1 MRRTGLITATA
12 VIGAAALLAGCGGG
26 SPSADA
32 GSVTTV
38 PVTASTGTAD
48 ARDAAAEVS
57 RAYATLRATSYVST
71 GATTQEVDAS
81 GIDASLRDQVEEQF
95 AAGAAGVSTRTRFES
110 PERVEITQAVGS
122 REQEVVL
129 YDGEVFVSPD
139 GTKWAR
145 VTGDAADAFSQA
157 SAVAGLD
164 PASLFTDMRLDG
176 TATIDGAP
184 ATRYS
189 GAVDTAAAGQAV
201 QSVVGG
207 LGQLGAA
214 VGDAVTLRSGTVELQ
229 VADAT
234 ETVAHQDITMEIAF
248 DFGALAR
255 AAGQDAAAAA
265 LGTMVITSAATE
277 RITDVGGDVVVK
289 KPTASTTVS
298 SLVGLGEFLTS

>member
-1 MRRTGLITATA
+1 MRRIALITATA
-12 VIGAAALLAGCGGG
+12 VLGGGVLLAGCGGG
-26 SPSADA
+26 SPGD
-32 GSVTTV
+32 GSGSNTTV
-38 PVTASTGTAD
+38 PLSASTGTSAG
-48 ARDAAAEVS
+48 RDAATEVS

-95 AAGAAGVSTRTRFES
+95 AAGRAGLSTRTRFES
-110 PERVEITQAVGS
+110 PDRVEITQAVGS

-139 GTKWAR
+139 GAKWAR

-164 PASLFTDMRLDG
+164 PASLFTDLRLDG

-189 GAVDTAAAGQAV
+189 GLVDTAAAGEAV
-201 QSVVGG
+201 QSVIGG
-207 LGQLGAA
+207 LGELGTA

-234 ETVAHQDITMEIAF
+234 DTVARQDITMEIAF

-255 AAGQDAAAAA
+255 AAGQDDAAG

-277 RITDVGGDVVVK
+277 RITDVGGDVVVE
-289 KPTASTTVS
+289 KPTASTTVT
-298 SLVGLGEFLTS
+298 SLVDLGEFLTS

>member
-12 VIGAAALLAGCGGG
+12 VIGATALLAGCGGG

-38 PVTASTGTAD
+38 PVTASTGTGD

-95 AAGAAGVSTRTRFES
+95 AAGGAGLSTRTRFES
-110 PERVEITQAVGS
+110 PDRVEITQTVGD
-122 REQEVVL
+122 RAQEVVL
-129 YDGEVFVSPD
+129 YDGTVFVSPD
-139 GTKWAR
+139 GTTWAR

-164 PASLFTDMRLDG
+164 PASLFTDLRLDG

-189 GAVDTAAAGQAV
+189 GMVDTAAAGQAA
-201 QSVVGG
+201 QSVIGG

-229 VADAT
+229 VADST
-234 ETVAHQDITMEIAF
+234 GTVARQDITMEIAF

-255 AAGQDAAAAA
+255 AAGQEDAAD

-277 RITDVGGDVVVK
+277 RITDLGGDVVVK

-298 SLVGLGEFLTS
+298 SLVDLGEFLAS

>member
-1 MRRTGLITATA
+1 MRRIALITATA
-12 VIGAAALLAGCGGG
+12 VLGAGALVAGCGGG
-26 SPSADA
+26 SPAPDA
-32 GSVTTV
+32 GGVTTV
-38 PVTASTGTAD
+38 PQTASTATEA

-71 GATTQEVDAS
+71 GSTTQEVDAS

-95 AAGAAGVSTRTRFES
+95 AAGAARVSTRTRFES
-110 PERVEITQAVGS
+110 PERVEITQEVGD

-139 GTKWAR
+139 GARWAR

-164 PASLFTDMRLDG
+164 PASLFTDLRADG

-189 GAVDTAAAGQAV
+189 GAVDTAAADQAV
-201 QSVVGG
+201 QSVIGG
-207 LGQLGAA
+207 LGQLGTA

-234 ETVAHQDITMEIAF
+234 DTVARQDITMEIAF

-255 AAGQDAAAAA
+255 AAGQEEAGD

-277 RITDVGGDVVVK
+277 AITDVGGDVVVD

-298 SLVGLGEFLTS
+298 TLAGLGEFLAS

>member
-1 MRRTGLITATA
+1 MRRTGLVTATA
-12 VIGAAALLAGCGGG
+12 LIGAAALLAGCGGG

-32 GSVTTV
+32 GSVSTV
-38 PVTASTGTAD
+38 PVTASTGAGD

-71 GATTQEVDAS
+71 GATRQEVDAS
-81 GIDASLRDQVEEQF
+81 GIDASLRDQVEEQV

-110 PERVEITQAVGS
+110 PERVEITQTVGA

-129 YDGEVFVSPD
+129 YDGEVLVSPD
-139 GTKWAR
+139 GTTWAR
-145 VTGDAADAFSQA
+145 VTGNAADAFSQA

-189 GAVDTAAAGQAV
+189 GTVDTAAAGEAV

-207 LGQLGAA
+207 LGDLGAA

-229 VADAT
+229 VSDAT
-234 ETVAHQDITMEIAF
+234 GTVARQDITMEIAF

-255 AAGQDAAAAA
+255 AAGQNDAAG
-265 LGTMVITSAATE
+265 LGSMVITSAATE
-277 RITDVGGDVVVK
+277 RITDVGGDVVVER
-289 KPTASTTVS
+289 PTASTTVS
-298 SLVGLGEFLTS
+298 SLVDLGEFLTS

>member
-26 SPSADA
+26 SPTTDA
-32 GSVTTV
+32 RSVTTV
-38 PVTASTGTAD
+38 PVTASTGADD

-139 GTKWAR
+139 GAKWAR

-164 PASLFTDMRLDG
+164 PTSLFTDMRLDG

-201 QSVVGG
+201 QSVIGG
-207 LGQLGAA
+207 LGELGTA

-234 ETVAHQDITMEIAF
+234 GTVARQDITMEIAF

-255 AAGQDAAAAA
+255 AAGQDDAAG

-277 RITDVGGDVVVK
+277 RITDVGGDVVVD

-298 SLVGLGEFLTS
+298 SLVALGEFLAS